1 MKNTILLKGF
11 IPLLIT
17 FFCVQSMFGQT
28 TYTVTSTSKD
38 GPGSIIEAITL
49 ANNNPGADII
59 EFTPGLQV
67 NASYPQFSGS
77 SGDFMLTVTESVI
90 IDGKGG
96 AINGRQKWVSANG
109 DFDNIAKCPGSI
121 PSTIILAQ
129 MPNFIDVKSGINVTI
144 KNLSI
149 KQFNSITEIRDNASL
164 ILENFQ
170 ASEIRSTVQCHSK
183 GLFGVSAGATLSI
196 KDSKFLE
203 SYNWASPGL
212 GTAIVSVGS
221 AGNLTIDNSLFYSIE
236 AGDQFLISWQGTSS
250 SKVNIV
256 SSRLLGSGGI
266 IIGGSTS
273 TTNIVNSTMVTRDGG
288 SPEYGERI
296 INSSTGSMNINASSI
311 KWNSNKCATICPI
324 SSQIL
329 IESKNGPINLS
340 ESAIGFN
347 YSETTGTLLATLGV
361 SGTGTFTADKNT
373 WIEPTSNQDASAL
386 QTITSQP
393 SLIVNTPGFVT
404 QISTQV
410 AFNDV
415 ELVSPSI
422 SGVLIDVINT
432 ALTNPID
439 GKPIT
444 LDVIGN
450 DRFDANG
457 FRDIGA
463 IQLGLAPSLTVTAT
477 GDQSVDIAWQKP
489 LHHNGASIVRYE
501 YQYIETSGGS
511 PTVINAGKNLTAK
524 ITGLTNG
531 TSYNFSV
538 RGIYD
543 ESGSEVNGP
552 FSNIGSGTPYGTL
565 ATPTLTATPGDAQV
579 SLSWNQPDLGGRTF
593 QSYVIVWKIDGTT
606 NYIDGAFISDPNQ
619 TTKTITNLAN
629 ETTYEF
635 AFKVKASGD
644 FSSNVFK
651 TATPSATLGLENL
664 DLVDGK
670 FSYYP
675 NPIKNYL
682 HINLDKNTHT
692 KVFSINGSLLID
704 AKVSKHIDVS
714 SLSSGLYVLQIQ
726 VEGKMYSS
734 KILKN

>member
-1 MKNTILLKGF
+1 
-11 IPLLIT
+11 
-17 FFCVQSMFGQT
+17 MFGQT

-67 NASYPQFSGS
+67 NASYPQFTGS
-77 SGDFMLTVTESVI
+77 NSNYMISITESVT

-96 AINGRQKWVSANG
+96 ALNGSQKWISANG
-109 DFDNIAKCPGSI
+109 DSNPLGICPKEV
-121 PSTIILAQ
+121 PSTIILRA
-129 MPNFIDVKSGINVTI
+129 MPNFMEVGVKGQNNSGITVTI

-149 KQFNSITEIRDNASL
+149 KEFNSIAEIREGTSLALDNFSADKIWSTFQCIDRGLFEVLNGASL
-164 ILENFQ
+164 SL
-170 ASEIRSTVQCHSK
+170 
-183 GLFGVSAGATLSI
+183 
-196 KDSKFLE
+196 KDSQFTN
-203 SYNWASPGL
+203 SMNWGSEGFVP
-212 GTAIVSVGS
+212 AIGSVNS
-221 AGNLTIDNSLFYSIE
+221 SDLTIENCLFYNIN
-236 AGDQFLISWQGTSS
+236 GGKQFLISWLGANS

-256 SSRLLGSGGI
+256 NSRLLGAGGVKI
-266 IIGGSTS
+266 LGSVS
-273 TTNIVNSTMVTRDGG
+273 KTNIVNTTMVNNDTGTPSAGDQ
-288 SPEYGERI
+288 I
-296 INSSTGSMNINASSI
+296 INNATGPMNITSSSI
-311 KWNSNKCATICPI
+311 KWNTNKCAANCPI
-324 SSQIL
+324 ASQIL

-347 YSETTGTLLATLGV
+347 FSETTGTLLATLGV
-361 SGTGTFTADKNT
+361 SGSGTFTADTNT
-373 WIEPTSNQDASAL
+373 WIEPTSNQNASAL

-393 SLIVNTPGFVT
+393 SLITGTPGFKSSV
-404 QISTQV
+404 ITQV
-410 AFNDV
+410 QYNDS
-415 ELVSPSI
+415 ELVTPDV
-422 SGVLIDVINT
+422 SGVLIDVIST
-432 ALTNPID
+432 TLTNPID
-439 GKPIT
+439 GNPIT
-444 LDVIGN
+444 KDAIGN

-477 GDQSVDIAWQKP
+477 GDQSVDLAWQKP

-501 YQYIETSGGS
+501 YQYVEASGGS
-511 PTVINAGKNLTAK
+511 PTIINAGKNLTAK

-531 TSYNFSV
+531 TKYNFTV
-538 RGIYD
+538 RAVYD

-552 FSNIGSGTPYGTL
+552 FSNIGSETPYGTL
-565 ATPTLTATPGDAQV
+565 ATPTLTVTPGDAQV
-579 SLSWNQPDLGGRTF
+579 SLSWNLPDLGGRTF

-619 TTKTITNLAN
+619 TTKTITNLVN

-644 FSSNVFK
+644 FSSNVYK

-664 DLVDGK
+664 DSIGSK

-675 NPIKNYL
+675 NPIKNHL

-714 SLSSGLYVLQIQ
+714 SLSSGLYILQVQ
-726 VEGKMYSS
+726 VDGKVYSG